1 MKYDYTEGGINMSR
15 MKKQITL
22 EEQLEKVVTDIK
34 TTKTILKNLRKT
46 KKELEEKNIM
56 NQLKKLYDKI
66 ISKGM
71 SIEEVMELLDKIES

>member
-1 MKYDYTEGGINMSR
+1 MSR

-22 EEQLEKVVTDIK
+22 EEQLEKVVTDIE

-46 KKELEEKNIM
+46 KKELEEKNII

>member
-22 EEQLEKVVTDIK
+22 EEQLEKVVTDIE

-46 KKELEEKNIM
+46 KKELEEKNII